1 MPSYFQDGTW
11 EEIRFDIDPD
21 VDPDMVGMMQ
31 DLSLIEDGYVDA
43 VYSSH
48 NIEHVSSFEVQGVL
62 AGFRRVTND
71 DGFLVISCPDM
82 LSVAQAIVNGALEEV
97 LYHSPAGPISAL
109 DIVYGHQGAIAQGKV
124 YMAHKTAFTAHTLA
138 RHLMDAGFQR
148 VDVARDRVFGLHAI
162 AFVNQK
168 NGFSD
173 QLADE
178 VLPGREHQI
187 ELLQFRSG
195 L

>member
-48 NIEHVSSFEVQGVL
+48 NIEHVSSFEVQGAL

-187 ELLQFRSG
+187 ERLQFRSG